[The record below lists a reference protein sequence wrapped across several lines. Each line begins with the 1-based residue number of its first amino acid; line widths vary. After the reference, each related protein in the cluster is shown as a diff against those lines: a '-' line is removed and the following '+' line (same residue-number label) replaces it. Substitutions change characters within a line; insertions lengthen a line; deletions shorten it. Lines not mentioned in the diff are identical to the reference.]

1 MYLKKQIPYLQ
12 QALQGRKRKPM
23 AGKRIFIL
31 DDDKDILDSIRMVLE
46 CKGYQVYTSAHAE
59 NVNSISEKAPDLIL
73 IDLWMSG
80 ADGSDICRQFKQ
92 NIHTRH
98 IPVVVVSAS
107 ANIKAISEKCG
118 ADGYISKPFEI
129 NDLIAAIQRYT

>member
-1 MYLKKQIPYLQ
+1 
-12 QALQGRKRKPM
+12 M